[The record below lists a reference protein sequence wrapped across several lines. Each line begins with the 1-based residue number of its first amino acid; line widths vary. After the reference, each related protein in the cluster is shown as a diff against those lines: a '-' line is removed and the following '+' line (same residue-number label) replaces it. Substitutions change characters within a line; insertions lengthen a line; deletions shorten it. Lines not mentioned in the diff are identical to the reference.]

1 MNREALKE
9 AVAAWLRELGFEPDP
24 AAEDGKPACLLP
36 TKVGPAHFRVSVEKE
51 AEVPL
56 TLHFLARL
64 PVTIPR
70 QQFTCFAV
78 HLMNL
83 NRGIRYGR
91 FILAADTGHVFYR
104 LTHLL
109 AGDQPVSQQCDFLM
123 RQVLWYVESYSH
135 DLHAMLTNEPDF
147 DELCMRWA
155 TPWNRPIHR
164 QESDSPAAGSR
175 STGSCRRRGRTRRR
189 F

>member
-1 MNREALKE
+1 MSATIQNESATTAE
-9 AVAAWLRELGFEPDP
+9 AVEVLRE
-24 AAEDGKPACLLP
+24 
-36 TKVGPAHFRVSVEKE
+36 
-51 AEVPL
+51 
-56 TLHFLARL
+56 RL

-83 NRGIRYGR
+83 NRGIRYGQ
-91 FILAADTGHVFYR
+91 FILAADTGQVSYR

-109 AGDQPVSQQCDFLM
+109 AGDQPVSHQCDFLM

-155 TPWNRPIHR
+155 TPGHRPRYR
-164 QESDSPAAGSR
+164 QESGSPAADSR